1 VIIITTVNQRVSST
15 ERHKICSSNF
25 IHLTPKSCHTE
36 RLCQHPL
43 SVSFGSS
50 NISNSIDLLTRSV
63 ALFRSL
69 LPSCHHSVPCILVGL
84 SQNTGE
90 TDASF
95 TSNQLKICSMVRQDY
110 TVDTVVIGVEKLSL
124 VSACK

>member
-1 VIIITTVNQRVSST
+1 MNQRVNFT
-15 ERHKICSSNF
+15 ERHKKVSLNAMR
-25 IHLTPKSCHTE
+25 LTPPSSHTE
-36 RLCQHPL
+36 RHCRHTN
-43 SVSFGSS
+43 VCVFRVA

-69 LPSCHHSVPCILVGL
+69 LPSCHHCIPCILVGL
-84 SQNTGE
+84 SQNTEE

-95 TSNQLKICSMVRQDY
+95 TSNQLKICSMVEQDC

-124 VSACK
+124 VSACKGVGG